1 MGRFLYNNILSFNK
15 GIVCESTKQA
25 DISKFLQQS
34 DSGRDKTMSE
44 KMKFTYL
51 QRFLIKWQTRSLGSR
66 IDTLMLI
73 VSVLV
78 YMGRPNIEA
87 QLEQARIIINKMI
100 KPLNLA
106 SKVFDRVVIWV
117 DEYAKDEKLYMQH
130 RDRAF
135 NAVVQDIQF
144 YSIVLDILKDK
155 GYETQRDIIRSVI
168 QKAYD
173 EEFTISRD
181 NKRMLEYQEQ
191 TFR

>member
-155 GYETQRDIIRSVI
+155 GYETQKDIIRSVI

>member
-1 MGRFLYNNILSFNK
+1 
-15 GIVCESTKQA
+15 
-25 DISKFLQQS
+25 
-34 DSGRDKTMSE
+34 
-44 KMKFTYL
+44 
-51 QRFLIKWQTRSLGSR
+51 
-66 IDTLMLI
+66 
-73 VSVLV
+73 
-78 YMGRPNIEA
+78 MGRPNIEA

-106 SKVFDRVVIWV
+106 SKVFDRIVIWV
-117 DEYAKDEKLYMQH
+117 DEYAKDERLYMQH